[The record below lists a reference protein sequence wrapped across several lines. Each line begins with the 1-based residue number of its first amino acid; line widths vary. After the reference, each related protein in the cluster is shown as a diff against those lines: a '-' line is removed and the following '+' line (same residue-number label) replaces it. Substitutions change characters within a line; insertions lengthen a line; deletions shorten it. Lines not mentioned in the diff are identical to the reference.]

1 MDYRMYDKGALAGEN
16 VVELIAQH
24 LREQGQVKTGKL
36 VLDFVGFEGAAGTTF
51 TLNNQKD
58 KMKIPNSGHFI
69 TPYDGEKYMKISSLI
84 FDNAFDGDIYYI
96 I

>member
-1 MDYRMYDKGALAGEN
+1 MYDKGALAGEN

-36 VLDFVGFEGAAGTTF
+36 ILDFVGFEGAAGTTF
-51 TLNNQKD
+51 TLNNQED
-58 KMKIPNSGHFI
+58 KMRIPSSGHFI
-69 TPYDGEKYMKISSLI
+69 TPYDGEKYMKISSLV
-84 FDNAFDGDIYYI
+84 FDSAFDGDIYYI